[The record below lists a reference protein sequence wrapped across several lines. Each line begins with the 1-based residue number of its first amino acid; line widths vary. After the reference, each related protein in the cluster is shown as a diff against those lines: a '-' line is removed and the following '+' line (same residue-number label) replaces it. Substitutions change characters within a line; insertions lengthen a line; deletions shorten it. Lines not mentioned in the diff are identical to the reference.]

1 MGEKSAKKSA
11 AKCNKKFKK
20 IPKKKTFVGGSP
32 HNTENDNAK
41 NGNKQFGFMDWI
53 ARIIG
58 ELLIWLRIMII
69 PDNNSEPP
77 GNNNSEPPGNN
88 NSEPPGNN
96 NSEPPGNNNTSL
108 HDTLSN
114 IVNRLEALGYISS

>member
-77 GNNNSEPPGNN
+77 GNNN
-88 NSEPPGNN
+88 
-96 NSEPPGNNNTSL
+96 TSL

>member
-1 MGEKSAKKSA
+1 
-11 AKCNKKFKK
+11 
-20 IPKKKTFVGGSP
+20 
-32 HNTENDNAK
+32 
-41 NGNKQFGFMDWI
+41 MDWI

-77 GNNNSEPPGNN
+77 GNNN
-88 NSEPPGNN
+88 
-96 NSEPPGNNNTSL
+96 TSL